1 VPYVPSAVVLTVRCN
16 PKISLAFRPHST
28 RRTQV
33 AGAGTCRS
41 IVPERISR
49 RKREAGWHLPKC
61 AALSGSL
68 SCSVSFGM
76 SIATRALLVHSME

>member
-16 PKISLAFRPHST
+16 PKISLGFRLHST